1 MSYEKLQFD
10 EVYAEAFVSG
20 VGVGFET
27 LSSQYEAYVSNFLK
41 KPRRPAWVP
50 FTSKYEATVLKHP
63 YAEAWLEEDLIEQAR
78 IAFFGRCLIETAKT
92 SLQHNEEWL
101 KNSEKDSLVSRV
113 GNFMQFAR
121 WVEAHPNELDPDRS
135 YDPDVAS
142 PLRLV
147 DWPNGKYVNCLG
159 QSIALAAAAELTG
172 VDYLY
177 ANELITTSAVLT
189 QQHRTIVGELE
200 KVSPRFFEKDSKIQ
214 TIYEFIDIIRGSE
227 EYRRSVLRDFDTST
241 RTAEQLRDFHH
252 FVLEKDQIEVEDEA
266 GLVEIYTEYSQVDP
280 YALTLGTAYV
290 DTDDFIADVLEAP
303 ENIVVIDNHEAMLAA
318 YRSLHVAIK
327 RAKSLVKRNNE
338 FGAGVQPSDLMA
350 GVEDVCRELLDNEVT
365 LPLDDLLTV
374 DRYIANMRYL
384 LLDAFDA
391 IRIEAAVDKDTA
403 EKFLN
408 LRYGVSERTADEY
421 MMFREF
427 DKRVH
432 EQIQMNE
439 KMDIDLAR
447 EIRRIGNEL
456 PLILVMQVYA
466 DLLRF
471 VWDVKNWGSAC
482 AALEI
487 ADPELMI
494 GAMYLNHY
502 ASHRKD
508 GRINVARYLV
518 RYTVSQLIWQ
528 AAQLDGESA
537 EDPSLEAVGQ
547 IVKSLPARQLHPRV
561 ALNLRSATT
570 NPLH

>member
-10 EVYAEAFVSG
+10 EVYAEAFGSG
-20 VGVGFET
+20 VGVSFET
-27 LSSQYEAYVSNFLK
+27 LSSDYEAYVADFLA
-41 KPRRPAWVP
+41 KPRQPAWVP
-50 FTSKYEATVLKHP
+50 FTSRYEAAVLKHP

-78 IAFFGRCLIETAKT
+78 IAFFGRCLIETAKA
-92 SLQHNEEWL
+92 SLQNNEAWL
-101 KNSEKDSLVSRV
+101 KNSNKSSLVTRV
-113 GNFMQFAR
+113 GDFMQFAR
-121 WVEAHPNELDPDRS
+121 WVEAHPDELDPERS

-147 DWPNGKYVNCLG
+147 DWPSGKYVNCLG
-159 QSIALAAAAELTG
+159 QSIALAAAAELAG
-172 VDYLY
+172 VEYLY
-177 ANELITTSAVLT
+177 ANELVTASAVLT
-189 QQHRTIVGELE
+189 QQHRTVAEEVE
-200 KVSPRFFEKDSKIQ
+200 KVSPRFFQKDSKIQ
-214 TIYEFIDIIRGSE
+214 TLYDYIDLIRGSE
-227 EYRRSVLRDFDTST
+227 EHRRSVLRDFDAST
-241 RTAEQLRDFHH
+241 RNTEQLRDFHH
-252 FVLEKDQIEVEDEA
+252 FILEKDQIEAEDEA
-266 GLVEIYTEYSQVDP
+266 GLVELYTEYGQVDP

-290 DTDDFIADVLEAP
+290 DADDFIADVLEAP
-303 ENIVVIDNHEAMLAA
+303 ENIVVIDNHEGMLAA
-318 YRSLHVAIK
+318 YRSLHLAVK
-327 RAKSLVKRNNE
+327 RARSLVRRNNE
-338 FGAGVQPSDLMA
+338 FGAGMQPSDLMVGA
-350 GVEDVCRELLDNEVT
+350 ETICRDLLDNEVS
-365 LPLDDLLTV
+365 LPLDDQLTA

-408 LRYGVSERTADEY
+408 MRYGVTKRTAEDHKAFKELDESVH
-421 MMFREF
+421 RE
-427 DKRVH
+427 
-432 EQIQMNE
+432 IQLYE
-439 KMDIDLAR
+439 KLNIDFAR

-456 PLILVMQVYA
+456 PMILVMQVYA

-471 VWDVKNWGSAC
+471 VWDVKNWGTAC

-487 ADPELMI
+487 TEPELMI

-518 RYTVSQLIWQ
+518 RYTASQLIWQ

-561 ALNLRSATT
+561 ALNLRSAT
-570 NPLH
+570 NHPLY